1 MFGGCHVEERR
12 RYERTITSIRVE
24 LSHPTFG
31 TIIGFTR
38 DISDGGAQVIVENG
52 PLPPV
57 GTVVNVRFKR
67 IIGHVNDTPV
77 TMRVMHCHR
86 NSLGLMFAPH
96 SSV

>member
-1 MFGGCHVEERR
+1 MEERR

-24 LSHPTFG
+24 LSHPSFG
-31 TIIGFTR
+31 TIVGFTR

-57 GTVVNVRFKR
+57 GTVVSVLFKK
-67 IIGHVNDTPV
+67 IIGPVNDKPV

-86 NSLGLMFAPH
+86 NTLGLMFAPH
-96 SSV
+96 AATH